1 MISNTNIVLLFS
13 LFISLFALTKHF
25 VASCDDMITI
35 YKNGDKVNNKRNY
48 IKKQRCAKLIFVH
61 IPKNGGSYVRTMLP
75 GENNDIHGLWGE
87 TDHATIGHI
96 IENYPKVYKTH
107 RFFAVVRNPWDR
119 MVSNYEFCRKASNT
133 KIKQDDGAKVF
144 KRNNIKTFEDYVN
157 LLYKHK
163 TDLKKFNI
171 IHWIPQHEYVMHQGD
186 IKVNH
191 VLKLETLTEDLPE
204 LFKKYGVKSKVHDK
218 QINKTDHKHYTTY
231 YTPELIKKVKEIYA
245 KDVSLFN
252 YEF

>member
-1 MISNTNIVLLFS
+1 MIKIRITNILLLCS
-13 LFISLFALTKHF
+13 VFISLFALTKYF

-35 YKNGDKVNNKRNY
+35 YKNGDKVKNKHKY
-48 IKKQRCAKLIFVH
+48 IKKQRCTKLIFVH

-75 GENNDIHGLWGE
+75 GENNAY
-87 TDHATIGHI
+87 DHATIGHI

-119 MVSNYEFCRKASNT
+119 MVSNYEFCNKTSNT
-133 KIKQDDGAKVF
+133 KIKQEDGATVL

-157 LLYKHK
+157 LLYTHK
-163 TDLKKFNI
+163 NDLKKFNI
-171 IHWIPQHEYVMHQGD
+171 IHWIPQHEFVLHQGD

-191 VLKLETLTEDLPE
+191 VLKLETLTEDLPG
-204 LFKKYGVKSKVHDK
+204 LFKKYGVKSIVHDK
-218 QINKTDHKHYTTY
+218 QINKTDHKNYTTY